1 MISTL
6 DLPITSNVVEASSEK
21 PYLNLR
27 IDLDPALVAS
37 VMLESNIK
45 AGKKS
50 AKVKAMDVSPVE
62 SELLDAVVRLVKL
75 VDAPDEMKL
84 FAPSIIREIIYR
96 LLKGKQGERLSHLIA
111 SDGDSRRIS
120 KAVRKLRENIDQPL
134 RIETIA
140 REMGMSVSGFHSHF
154 RSVTA
159 MIPLQFQKQLRL
171 QEARRLMLTEN
182 MDVAG
187 ASFQVGYEDP
197 SYFSR
202 EYKKVFGTPPLRDIA
217 KLRSSLNQITN

>member
-62 SELLDAVVRLVKL
+62 SELLDAVVRLV
-75 VDAPDEMKL
+75 
-84 FAPSIIREIIYR
+84 SW
-96 LLKGKQGERLSHLIA
+96 
-111 SDGDSRRIS
+111 
-120 KAVRKLRENIDQPL
+120 
-134 RIETIA
+134 
-140 REMGMSVSGFHSHF
+140 
-154 RSVTA
+154 
-159 MIPLQFQKQLRL
+159 
-171 QEARRLMLTEN
+171 
-182 MDVAG
+182 
-187 ASFQVGYEDP
+187 
-197 SYFSR
+197 
-202 EYKKVFGTPPLRDIA
+202 
-217 KLRSSLNQITN
+217 